1 MNETCNYL
9 LVALFIIN
17 CIVMLFV
24 MSITISITEIRQDK
38 IFKTIQIIGMAI
50 NLLEVVLN
58 FVTVRFSLGKKL
70 HTLRE
75 ITQDYM
81 KESLVVDLLS
91 FVIMLLNSLTNSQVL
106 LLNICKVFILFK
118 LPHWFEKIKK
128 LEVFFIQNYYK

>member
-1 MNETCNYL
+1 
-9 LVALFIIN
+9 
-17 CIVMLFV
+17 
-24 MSITISITEIRQDK
+24 
-38 IFKTIQIIGMAI
+38 MAI

-128 LEVFFIQNYYK
+128 L